1 MEEFEFAQG
10 KIVPVNLEHEMKY
23 SYIDYAMSVI
33 VARALPDVRDGLKPV
48 HRRILYAMQE
58 AGMTSGK
65 PYKKSARIVGEV
77 LGKYHPHGDSS
88 VYDAIVRMA
97 QDFSM
102 RYQLADG
109 HGNFGSVDGDPA
121 AAMRYT
127 EVRMSKI
134 SELMLQDIEKNTV
147 DFVPNYDESLQEP
160 SVLPAKFPQLL
171 VNGTSGIA
179 VGMATNIPP
188 HNLTEVIDATL
199 YLIDKPD
206 ASLRELMEIIK
217 GPDFPTAG
225 QIIGRAGIVDAYRTG
240 RGSIKMRA
248 KTEIDTLPN
257 GKPRIIVT
265 ELPYQVNKARLI
277 EKIAELAREKTI
289 EGITDLRDESDRDG
303 MRIVIELR
311 KDVNPQIMLNNLF
324 KHTQMQES
332 FGVIMLALVKGSP
345 QVLNLTQV
353 LQFYIKHQEEI
364 ITRRTQHDLEKA
376 KARAHILE
384 GLTKAIE
391 NLDPVIK
398 LVRDSANAGDAK
410 NELIEKF
417 ELSDIQAQAI
427 LDLRLQ
433 KLTGLERDKIET
445 EYNEIKIAIE
455 KYTEILADENKILE
469 IIKAELTAV
478 KEKFGDERRTEIIDD
493 EETKT
498 IFADEDLIH
507 DEDIV
512 VTLTRGGYVK
522 RIGLSTYRNQK
533 RGGVGITGMS
543 TKAEDV
549 VEDILITTN
558 KNTILFFTNRGKV
571 FHLKAYQLPEAGRTA
586 KGIHI
591 SNLLQ
596 LEGDERITAMI
607 KVKDYDPTRYLFMA
621 TKKGTVKKT
630 QLSEFNS
637 IMKRGIIAIKL
648 KKGDELIGVRFTE
661 GEQNIIIGTAKGKAI
676 VFAEEEVRALG
687 RNSQGVVGIRMKK
700 DDYVVGMDKLVD
712 GAEVLTISEEGYGKR
727 TPTEEYRPQARG
739 GQGVI
744 NMKVTE
750 KTGDVVALKVV
761 HPDQEL
767 MLITTEGVVI
777 RTDVDAVSVIS
788 RNTQGIKIMKTRED
802 DKVAAL
808 ATVTMKTE

>member
-1 MEEFEFAQG
+1 
-10 KIVPVNLEHEMKY
+10 
-23 SYIDYAMSVI
+23 
-33 VARALPDVRDGLKPV
+33 
-48 HRRILYAMQE
+48 
-58 AGMTSGK
+58 
-65 PYKKSARIVGEV
+65 
-77 LGKYHPHGDSS
+77 
-88 VYDAIVRMA
+88 
-97 QDFSM
+97 
-102 RYQLADG
+102 
-109 HGNFGSVDGDPA
+109 
-121 AAMRYT
+121 
-127 EVRMSKI
+127 
-134 SELMLQDIEKNTV
+134 
-147 DFVPNYDESLQEP
+147 
-160 SVLPAKFPQLL
+160 
-171 VNGTSGIA
+171 
-179 VGMATNIPP
+179 
-188 HNLTEVIDATL
+188 
-199 YLIDKPD
+199 
-206 ASLRELMEIIK
+206 
-217 GPDFPTAG
+217 
-225 QIIGRAGIVDAYRTG
+225 
-240 RGSIKMRA
+240 
-248 KTEIDTLPN
+248 
-257 GKPRIIVT
+257 
-265 ELPYQVNKARLI
+265 
-277 EKIAELAREKTI
+277 
-289 EGITDLRDESDRDG
+289 
-303 MRIVIELR
+303 
-311 KDVNPQIMLNNLF
+311 
-324 KHTQMQES
+324 
-332 FGVIMLALVKGSP
+332 
-345 QVLNLTQV
+345 
-353 LQFYIKHQEEI
+353 
-364 ITRRTQHDLEKA
+364 
-376 KARAHILE
+376 
-384 GLTKAIE
+384 
-391 NLDPVIK
+391 
-398 LVRDSANAGDAK
+398 
-410 NELIEKF
+410 
-417 ELSDIQAQAI
+417 
-427 LDLRLQ
+427 
-433 KLTGLERDKIET
+433 
-445 EYNEIKIAIE
+445 
-455 KYTEILADENKILE
+455 
-469 IIKAELTAV
+469 
-478 KEKFGDERRTEIIDD
+478 
-493 EETKT
+493 
-498 IFADEDLIH
+498 
-507 DEDIV
+507 
-512 VTLTRGGYVK
+512 
-522 RIGLSTYRNQK
+522 
-533 RGGVGITGMS
+533 MS